1 MKSPNNFEFI
11 KSISSAT
18 ARTLSI
24 NNNIT
29 VAFYN
34 DTEVVETKNQNEI
47 GINLGNIKTKDS
59 IRGKIDFMCFCES
72 MF

>member
-34 DTEVVETKNQNEI
+34 DTEVVETKNQNEMSPFCV
-47 GINLGNIKTKDS
+47 GAGS
-59 IRGKIDFMCFCES
+59 IWVYVWVGVGVGRVS
-72 MF
+72 A